1 MQTNWNRCING
12 FNNRVQ
18 KEVGGMNMLFRYLFL
33 GMDPAIDEIQLRI
46 IYFTELIFFIG
57 LYQITSRF
65 SRQSMILGT
74 VLGITGLIALLPG
87 AIYILRYNP
96 EDAVID
102 ITFLLIYL
110 LEPLAILAF
119 LVALFRRLYQKRH
132 PNH

>member
-33 GMDPAIDEIQLRI
+33 GMDPAIDDIQLRI

-96 EDAVID
+96 EDAIID

>member
-1 MQTNWNRCING
+1 M
-12 FNNRVQ
+12 
-18 KEVGGMNMLFRYLFL
+18 KMLFRYLFL

-119 LVALFRRLYQKRH
+119 LIALFRRLYQKRH

>member
-1 MQTNWNRCING
+1 
-12 FNNRVQ
+12 
-18 KEVGGMNMLFRYLFL
+18 MNMLFRYLFL
-33 GMDPAIDEIQLRI
+33 GMDPTIDEIQLRI

>member
-1 MQTNWNRCING
+1 M
-12 FNNRVQ
+12 
-18 KEVGGMNMLFRYLFL
+18 EMLFRYLFL
-33 GMDPAIDEIQLRI
+33 GLDPTMDDIQLRI

-65 SRQSMILGT
+65 SRQSMVLGT
-74 VLGITGLIALLPG
+74 LLGVTGLIALLPG

-96 EDAVID
+96 EDAIID

-119 LVALFRRLYQKRH
+119 LIALFRRFYEKRH
-132 PNH
+132 PNHSKKS

>member
-33 GMDPAIDEIQLRI
+33 GLDPAIDEIQLRI

>member
-1 MQTNWNRCING
+1 
-12 FNNRVQ
+12 
-18 KEVGGMNMLFRYLFL
+18 MLFRYLFL
-33 GMDPAIDEIQLRI
+33 GMDPTIDEIQLRI

-65 SRQSMILGT
+65 SHQSMILGT
-74 VLGITGLIALLPG
+74 VLGVAGLTALLPG

-119 LVALFRRLYQKRH
+119 LVALFRRLYQKSH
-132 PNH
+132 PKS